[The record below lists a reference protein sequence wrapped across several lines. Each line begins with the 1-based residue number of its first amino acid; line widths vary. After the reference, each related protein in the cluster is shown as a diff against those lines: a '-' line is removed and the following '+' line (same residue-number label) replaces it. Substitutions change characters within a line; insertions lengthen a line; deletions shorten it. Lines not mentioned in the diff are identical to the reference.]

1 MLRLCDIRV
10 ALVNCCALALAML
23 FGTGSLQAQDQ
34 MQNLCE
40 RPHIDGVPH
49 VVMVLWRGP
58 TTVEQGVQAY
68 FDSRDLKF
76 NVTCLSADR
85 DSSRFVRLVEQAKE
99 LEPDLLYT
107 WGTSATLAAVGT
119 YDEKG
124 AAFPTS
130 QTPVLFTMV
139 SYPVQSKIVP
149 DFAGSGRNL
158 TGSSHTVPLES
169 QLKAMLAY
177 RDVDRIG
184 MIFNPREDNSVLNMR
199 ALGELTQREDINIE
213 LVAIRVPLKE
223 RQAESLGESG
233 AEAEAGSGEEEV
245 SEGQPDPSTLPELI
259 ARMAAQDVQF
269 LYIGPD
275 NFVGTNQETIIGEAL
290 SYGIPSFTGTE
301 LEILDGDALV
311 GLVTPYYNLGLL
323 NGSLIERILLDGEA
337 PETIPIS
344 TLARFTYIVRMNVAL
359 RIGVFP
365 PLDILEFARI
375 LEGETE

>member
-1 MLRLCDIRV
+1 MLRLCDPRV
-10 ALVNCCALALAML
+10 ALVALFALTWAMIL
-23 FGTGSLQAQDQ
+23 GAGSVQAQDQ
-34 MQNLCE
+34 RPDLCE
-40 RPHIDGVPH
+40 RPHVDGAPH
-49 VVMVLWRGP
+49 IVMVLWRGP

-68 FDSRDLKF
+68 LDSRDLTF
-76 NVTCLSADR
+76 NITCLSADR
-85 DSSRFVRLVEQAKE
+85 DSSRFVRLVEQAKQ

-119 YDEKG
+119 YEEDN
-124 AAFPTS
+124 AAFPTP

-149 DFAGSGRNL
+149 DFEGSGRNL
-158 TGSSHTVPLES
+158 TGSSHTVPLDS
-169 QLKAMLAY
+169 QLKAMQAY
-177 RDVDRIG
+177 RDVTRIG
-184 MIFNPREDNSVLNMR
+184 MIFNPREDNSVLNMHEMR
-199 ALGELTQREDINIE
+199 ALTEEIGIE
-213 LVAIRVPLKE
+213 LVAIPVPLKE
-223 RQAESLGESG
+223 RQVASQSQPGARDDAEIG
-233 AEAEAGSGEEEV
+233 AAEV

-275 NFVGTNQETIIGEAL
+275 NFVGTNQEAIIGEAL

-301 LEILDGDALV
+301 LEILNGDALV

-323 NGSLIERILLDGEA
+323 NGSLIERILLEGEA
-337 PETIPIS
+337 PEAIPIS

-375 LEGETE
+375 LEGEAE

>member
-1 MLRLCDIRV
+1 L
-10 ALVNCCALALAML
+10 ALALV
-23 FGTGSLQAQDQ
+23 FGAGSLQAQDQ
-34 MQNLCE
+34 MPNLCE

-49 VVMVLWRGP
+49 VVMILWRGP

-68 FDSRDLKF
+68 FDNRDLTF
-76 NVTCLSADR
+76 NVTCLNANR
-85 DSSRFVRLVEQAKE
+85 NSSRFARLVAQAKE

-119 YDEKG
+119 YDEDG
-124 AAFPTS
+124 SAFPTS

-139 SYPVQSKIVP
+139 SYPVQSKVVP
-149 DFAGSGRNL
+149 SFDGSGRNL

-169 QLKAMLAY
+169 QLKAMRAY
-177 RDVDRIG
+177 RDVTRIG

-199 ALGELTQREDINIE
+199 EMRALTEEIGIE

>member
-1 MLRLCDIRV
+1 MLRLCNPRV
-10 ALVNCCALALAML
+10 ALASWCALTLVTI
-23 FGTGSLQAQDQ
+23 FGAGSLRAQDQ
-34 MQNLCE
+34 MPDLCE

-49 VVMVLWRGP
+49 IVMILWRGP
-58 TTVEQGVQAY
+58 TTVEQGLQAY
-68 FDSRDLKF
+68 LDSRDLTF

-85 DSSRFVRLVEQAKE
+85 DSSRFAQLVEQAKE

-119 YDEKG
+119 YEED
-124 AAFPTS
+124 AAVFPVS

-149 DFAGSGRNL
+149 NFDGSGRNL

-177 RDVDRIG
+177 RDVTRIG
-184 MIFNPREDNSVLNMR
+184 MIFNPREDNSVLNMHEMR
-199 ALGELTQREDINIE
+199 ALTEEIGIE
-213 LVAIRVPLKE
+213 LVAISVPLKE
-223 RQAESLGESG
+223 RQDESDTEV
-233 AEAEAGSGEEEV
+233 EADRGDEEV

-259 ARMAAQDVQF
+259 ALMAAQDVQF

-337 PETIPIS
+337 PETIPIG

-375 LEGETE
+375 LEGESE

>member
-1 MLRLCDIRV
+1 MLRLCDPRV
-10 ALVNCCALALAML
+10 AFARWCTLMLAML
-23 FGTGSLQAQDQ
+23 CGAGSVQAQDQ
-34 MQNLCE
+34 MPNLCE
-40 RPHIDGVPH
+40 RQHVDGAPHI
-49 VVMVLWRGP
+49 VMVLWRGP

-68 FDSRDLKF
+68 FGNRDLTF
-76 NVTCLSADR
+76 NVTCLSANR
-85 DSSRFVRLVEQAKE
+85 DSSRFAQLVEQAKE

-119 YDEKG
+119 YEEDA

-139 SYPVQSKIVP
+139 SYPVQSKIVR
-149 DFAGSGRNL
+149 DFDGSGRNM
-158 TGSSHTVPLES
+158 TGSSHTVPLVS
-169 QLKAMLAY
+169 QLKAMQAY
-177 RDVDRIG
+177 RDVTRIG

-199 ALGELTQREDINIE
+199 ELGALTEEIGIE
-213 LVAIRVPLKE
+213 LVAIPVPLKE
-223 RQAESLGESG
+223 GPTDSPGEPG
-233 AEAEAGSGEEEV
+233 TDVEAGSGEEEV
-245 SEGQPDPSTLPELI
+245 AEGQPDPSALPELI
-259 ARMAAQDVQF
+259 ARIAAQDVQF

-337 PETIPIS
+337 PEAIPIS

-375 LEGETE
+375 LEGEAE

>member
-1 MLRLCDIRV
+1 MLRLCNPRV
-10 ALVNCCALALAML
+10 LQVTRCALSLAML
-23 FGTGSLQAQDQ
+23 FAAGSVRAQDQ
-34 MQNLCE
+34 MPDLCE
-40 RPHIDGVPH
+40 RPHVDGVPH
-49 VVMVLWRGP
+49 IVMVLWRGP

-68 FDSRDLKF
+68 LDSRDLTI
-76 NVTCLSADR
+76 NVTCLSANR
-85 DSSRFVRLVEQAKE
+85 NSSRFGQLIRQATD
-99 LEPDLLYT
+99 LAPDLLYT

-119 YDEKG
+119 YEDDA

-199 ALGELTQREDINIE
+199 QLAELTEENEIDF
-213 LVAIRVPLKE
+213 VALSVPLKE
-223 RQAESLGESG
+223 ASRGPSADVESG
-233 AEAEAGSGEEEV
+233 GGDEEI
-245 SEGQPDPSTLPELI
+245 SKGQPDPSTLPELI

-301 LEILDGDALV
+301 LEILNGDALV

-323 NGSLIERILLDGEA
+323 NGSLIERILLEGEA
-337 PETIPIS
+337 PQEIPIS

-375 LEGETE
+375 LEGEAE

>member
-1 MLRLCDIRV
+1 MLRLCDLRA
-10 ALVNCCALALAML
+10 ALAGWCALTLAML
-23 FGTGSLQAQDQ
+23 FGAGSLQAQEQLPD
-34 MQNLCE
+34 LCE
-40 RPHIDGVPH
+40 RPHIDGLPH
-49 VVMVLWRGP
+49 VVMILWRGP

-68 FDSRDLKF
+68 LDSRELKF

-85 DSSRFVRLVEQAKE
+85 NSSRFPRLVRQAKE

-107 WGTSATLAAVGT
+107 WGTSATLAAVGI
-119 YDEKG
+119 YEEDI

-130 QTPVLFTMV
+130 QIPVLFTMV

-149 DFAGSGRNL
+149 SFEGSGRNL

-177 RDVDRIG
+177 REVTRIG
-184 MIFNPREDNSVLNMR
+184 MIFNPREDNSVLNMHEMR
-199 ALGELTQREDINIE
+199 ELTEEIGIE
-213 LVAIRVPLKE
+213 LVAISVPLKK
-223 RQAESLGESG
+223 RQPESQD
-233 AEAEAGSGEEEV
+233 EAGSDVEAESGEDEV
-245 SEGQPDPSTLPELI
+245 SEGQPDPSTLPELV

-323 NGSLIERILLDGEA
+323 NGSLMERILLDGEA

-375 LEGETE
+375 LEGEAE

>member
-49 VVMVLWRGP
+49 VVMILWRGP

-119 YDEKG
+119 YDGKG

-199 ALGELTQREDINIE
+199 ALGELTKREDINIE

>member
-1 MLRLCDIRV
+1 MPD
-10 ALVNCCALALAML
+10 
-23 FGTGSLQAQDQ
+23 
-34 MQNLCE
+34 LCE

-49 VVMVLWRGP
+49 IVMILWRGP
-58 TTVEQGVQAY
+58 TTVEQGLQAY
-68 FDSRDLKF
+68 LDSRDLTF

-85 DSSRFVRLVEQAKE
+85 DSSRFAQLVEQAKE

-119 YDEKG
+119 YEED
-124 AAFPTS
+124 AAVFPVS

-149 DFAGSGRNL
+149 NFDGSGRNL

-177 RDVDRIG
+177 RDVTRIG
-184 MIFNPREDNSVLNMR
+184 MIFNPREDNSVLNMHEMR
-199 ALGELTQREDINIE
+199 ALTEEIGIE
-213 LVAIRVPLKE
+213 LVAISVPLKE
-223 RQAESLGESG
+223 RQDESDTEV
-233 AEAEAGSGEEEV
+233 EADRGDEEV

-259 ARMAAQDVQF
+259 ALMAAQDVQF

-337 PETIPIS
+337 PETIPIG

-375 LEGETE
+375 LEGESE

>member
-1 MLRLCDIRV
+1 MLRLCDPRV
-10 ALVNCCALALAML
+10 VLSKRFVLMLAML
-23 FGTGSLQAQDQ
+23 FGAGSLQAQDQ
-34 MQNLCE
+34 LPNLCE
-40 RPHIDGVPH
+40 RPHVEGAPH
-49 VVMVLWRGP
+49 IVMVLWRGP

-68 FDSRDLKF
+68 LDSRDLTF
-76 NVTCLSADR
+76 NITCLSADR
-85 DSSRFVRLVEQAKE
+85 NSARFARLVEQAKE

-119 YDEKG
+119 YEED
-124 AAFPTS
+124 ASAFPTA

-149 DFAGSGRNL
+149 DFEGSGRNL
-158 TGSSHTVPLES
+158 TGSSHTVPLDA
-169 QLKAMLAY
+169 QLKAMQAY
-177 RDVDRIG
+177 RDVTRIG
-184 MIFNPREDNSVLNMR
+184 MIFNPREDNSVVNMHEMR
-199 ALGELTQREDINIE
+199 ALTEEIGIE
-213 LVAIRVPLKE
+213 LVAIPVPLKE
-223 RQAESLGESG
+223 RQDDPAGEAG
-233 AEAEAGSGEEEV
+233 AETPLDRDRDEV

-275 NFVGTNQETIIGEAL
+275 NFVGTNQDTIIGEAL
-290 SYGIPSFTGTE
+290 SHGIPSFTGTE
-301 LEILDGDALV
+301 LEILRGDALV

-337 PETIPIS
+337 PEAIPIS

-375 LEGETE
+375 LEGEAE